1 MIGRRL
7 LRGAASHL
15 AGQFVALA
23 TSFLLTPFLV
33 HALGADAYGL
43 WVLVGSAFAYGTL
56 LDLGIGGAVVKY
68 VAEDRARG
76 EDAGANALLATSLRI
91 FLALGALVAAAGVAA
106 AHVVPRWVDAPAA
119 LGPLVAPLVV
129 LTGLHIGATLALTPV
144 AVALQGLQ
152 RYDLYNAVG
161 VVGTIATAGGMVLVV
176 LAGGGVVG
184 MACTAIVVTAATR
197 WAYHRL
203 ARRAAPG
210 LRFGWRGASRPAAR
224 RLLTF
229 GAASFA
235 YRLGSRLGTRS
246 DEFVIAAF
254 LPVGA
259 IAPYAI
265 ARRLAE
271 AAQIVADQF
280 LKVIIPLASE
290 LEALG
295 EAERLRALYLHGS
308 RITLGIVVP
317 AAVLLV
323 RYAEAVLTAWVG
335 PAFAGAAGLAAILAV
350 ACLLET
356 SQWAAG
362 AVLEGIARQRVLAV
376 TAMGA
381 GILNVALSIALVRPL
396 GLAGVALATLV
407 ANAIAALGVAL
418 PYTLR
423 TLRIPAGDVV
433 RETWAP
439 ALVPAL
445 PMGAALF
452 AVERLIGA
460 TAIGS
465 AAVAALAGGAA
476 YVAAYLAM
484 PAARAERAAVGR
496 GLRRAAGRVWAT
508 E

>member
-7 LRGAASHL
+7 LRGAASNL
-15 AGQFVALA
+15 AGKVVAFA

-76 EDAGANALLATSLRI
+76 DDASANTLLATSLRI
-91 FLALGALVAAAGVAA
+91 FLALGVLVAAAGVAA
-106 AHVVPRWVDAPAA
+106 ALLVPRWIDAPPA
-119 LGPLVAPLVV
+119 LRPAVAPLVV
-129 LTGLHIGATLALTPV
+129 LTGLHIGATLALTPM

-184 MACTAIVVTAATR
+184 MACTALAVTAATR

-210 LRFGWRGASRPAAR
+210 LRFGFRGASRPAAR
-224 RLLTF
+224 RLFAF

-246 DEFVIAAF
+246 DEFVIASF
-254 LPVGA
+254 LPVAA

-295 EAERLRALYLHGS
+295 EAGRLRALYLHGS
-308 RITLGIVVP
+308 RLTLGIAVP

-323 RYAEAVLTAWVG
+323 RYAAAVLTAWVG
-335 PAFAGAAGLAAILAV
+335 PAFVDAAGLVAILAI

-362 AVLEGIARQRVLAV
+362 AVLEGIARQRVLAT

-381 GILNVALSIALVRPL
+381 GVLNIALSIALVRPL

-407 ANAIAALGVAL
+407 ANAVAAIGIVL
-418 PYTLR
+418 PYTMR
-423 TLRIPAGDVV
+423 TLRIPLGAVV

-439 ALVPAL
+439 ALLPAL
-445 PMGAALF
+445 PMTAALL
-452 AVERLIGA
+452 AAERLVDATTLAGA
-460 TAIGS
+460 S
-465 AAVAALAGGAA
+465 AASFAGGAA
-476 YVAAYLAM
+476 YLAAYLAM
-484 PAARAERAAVGR
+484 PAARPERAAVGR
-496 GLRRAAGRVWAT
+496 GLRRALRMRWAAG
-508 E
+508 